1 MQQSAK
7 SVPAAPMRP
16 TPRKESADRV
26 PFILRSWWLR
36 DFADE
41 YDQQFFE
48 DPGLLSLPLWS
59 LHSDPKCDTSC
70 VDFELF

>member
-1 MQQSAK
+1 MQNSVK
-7 SVPAAPMRP
+7 SVPSGAGQQSD
-16 TPRKESADRV
+16 RKESADRI

-48 DPGLLSLPLWS
+48 DPGLLSLPLWT
-59 LHSDPKCDTSC
+59 LHTDPKCDTSS